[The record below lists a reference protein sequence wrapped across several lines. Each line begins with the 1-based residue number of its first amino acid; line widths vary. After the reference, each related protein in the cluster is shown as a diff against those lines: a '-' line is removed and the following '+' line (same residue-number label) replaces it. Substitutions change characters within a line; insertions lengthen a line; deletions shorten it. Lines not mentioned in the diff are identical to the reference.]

1 MTFSDDVKNLNNIKG
16 DFFFEAEINKAEEGS
31 HNVNLVFG
39 NTNITKNIVVNNS
52 NGVVGVF
59 NEMFYKTGQI
69 LTTDVDNV
77 QWAIRFNNKQDYFRG
92 NDPAI
97 IKDTL
102 GAGMELSKDQFQ
114 FAVRQINEDRPRFYT
129 KSEFETAGFGEATIE
144 GNSFQVR
151 ANNPNYNEL
160 VIYYSAKIIDQKM
173 KDFKN
178 QLSVTYINKNGEYI
192 IVNSNSTV
200 LNINAGGKAEGDL
213 AKYKGKVTIA
223 KTGKDESNGTSTPL
237 PGAEFELINLEG
249 KVVAKGTT
257 NAQGELVFENITG
270 GTHTLK
276 ETKIPDGYAIDQ
288 SNFPNQIVLDFEKN
302 KEIKIDVTNIKQPPL
317 EDPQPEEPTTP
328 EEPATPEA
336 PITPSEPSVP
346 VNPLLP
352 EQPQPVYPNGSSQPT
367 QNAQPNQSNA
377 LPNTGKVMQ
386 NHPFASTM
394 IILSLI
400 GLGLVLITFNRR
412 KK

>member
-1 MTFSDDVKNLNNIKG
+1 M
-16 DFFFEAEINKAEEGS
+16 EI
-31 HNVNLVFG
+31 L
-39 NTNITKNIVVNNS
+39 ILQKNIVVNNS

-77 QWAIRFNNKQDYFRG
+77 QWAIIFNNKQDYFRG

-192 IVNSNSTV
+192 TVNSNSTV

-213 AKYKGKVTIA
+213 AKYKG
-223 KTGKDESNGTSTPL
+223 
-237 PGAEFELINLEG
+237 
-249 KVVAKGTT
+249 
-257 NAQGELVFENITG
+257 
-270 GTHTLK
+270 
-276 ETKIPDGYAIDQ
+276 
-288 SNFPNQIVLDFEKN
+288 
-302 KEIKIDVTNIKQPPL
+302 
-317 EDPQPEEPTTP
+317 
-328 EEPATPEA
+328 
-336 PITPSEPSVP
+336 
-346 VNPLLP
+346 
-352 EQPQPVYPNGSSQPT
+352 
-367 QNAQPNQSNA
+367 
-377 LPNTGKVMQ
+377 
-386 NHPFASTM
+386 
-394 IILSLI
+394 
-400 GLGLVLITFNRR
+400 
-412 KK
+412 

>member
-1 MTFSDDVKNLNNIKG
+1 MYCSKWKNYLTFSDDVKNLNNIKG

-39 NTNITKNIVVNNS
+39 NTHITKNIVVNNS

-77 QWAIRFNNKQDYFRG
+77 QWAIIFNNKQDYFRG

-192 IVNSNSTV
+192 TVNSNSTV

-213 AKYKGKVTIA
+213 AKYKG
-223 KTGKDESNGTSTPL
+223 
-237 PGAEFELINLEG
+237 
-249 KVVAKGTT
+249 
-257 NAQGELVFENITG
+257 
-270 GTHTLK
+270 
-276 ETKIPDGYAIDQ
+276 
-288 SNFPNQIVLDFEKN
+288 
-302 KEIKIDVTNIKQPPL
+302 
-317 EDPQPEEPTTP
+317 
-328 EEPATPEA
+328 
-336 PITPSEPSVP
+336 
-346 VNPLLP
+346 
-352 EQPQPVYPNGSSQPT
+352 
-367 QNAQPNQSNA
+367 
-377 LPNTGKVMQ
+377 
-386 NHPFASTM
+386 
-394 IILSLI
+394 
-400 GLGLVLITFNRR
+400 
-412 KK
+412 